1 MTIENWA
8 LPILKKA
15 GFTPKKIHLIARSAV
30 ECACCEICFYNFGL
44 QPETNVP
51 PSNDMYICEVCNQ
64 TYHWVCLKNT
74 GCYTE
79 RQREEVD
86 KNENWACP
94 GCAHL
99 NDEQK
104 QKPYSE
110 SMNKELIHV
119 TWEPN

>member
-8 LPILKKA
+8 LPIFKKA
-15 GFTPKKIHLIARSAV
+15 GFTPKKIHPIARSAV

-51 PSNDMYICEVCNQ
+51 PFYVMYLQ
-64 TYHWVCLKNT
+64 GLQPYLPWVCLKNT

-79 RQREEVD
+79 RQREEVN
-86 KNENWACP
+86 KNDNRACP

-104 QKPYSE
+104 QK
-110 SMNKELIHV
+110 KIL
-119 TWEPN
+119 